1 MLTVKKSD
9 AIRRFQKQKL
19 LKIIWII
26 FLFFWGDRTTSTQ
39 ETKLRLQLIILW
51 EFKNFSIGK
60 NLIPST
66 SILQDERKE
75 NCYTFLKTLVH

>member
-39 ETKLRLQLIILW
+39 DCVLT
-51 EFKNFSIGK
+51 N
-60 NLIPST
+60 
-66 SILQDERKE
+66 
-75 NCYTFLKTLVH
+75 KTATTINRIVRI